1 MEENNIDDMRLWLV
15 IILIVAAVF
24 SWRQH
29 REVRQLKGEVET
41 YQSLYENASSRV
53 DDYADALQEAN
64 NNIEEAQSYSGESYE
79 EMEEALENL
88 STVSEP

>member
-1 MEENNIDDMRLWLV
+1 MAEDNIDDMRLWLV

-29 REVRQLKGEVET
+29 REIKQLKNEVTT
-41 YQSLYENASSRV
+41 YQSLYENASSRA

-64 NNIEEAQSYSGESYE
+64 NNIEEAQDYSGGSYD